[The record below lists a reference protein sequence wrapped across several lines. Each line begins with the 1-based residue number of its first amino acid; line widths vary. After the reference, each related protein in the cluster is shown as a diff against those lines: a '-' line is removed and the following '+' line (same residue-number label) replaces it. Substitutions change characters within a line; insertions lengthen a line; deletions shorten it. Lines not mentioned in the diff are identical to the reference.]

1 MFYVNREELFNED
14 GSLKIDMVSK
24 YINYFQTKYQ
34 NTYKVLEE
42 AYNRKLTDDVVVNLQ
57 KYIVDTITSYTFGE
71 AIQYQN
77 VSEDYLNNMTA
88 IDEDG
93 HNINLA
99 RQMSIY
105 GKGYEFLFADE
116 EEGINLVTLSPVNTF
131 VIYSDDIIPK
141 PLVGVY
147 FYENIDLEG
156 RISGYTVLLYT
167 DEAQI
172 KCYGQNLDSLSIVEE
187 GINFFGEV
195 NILEVKNNVEEK
207 SDFTDVNGLI
217 TKYEELVT
225 DRIQDKN
232 SFVNKLL
239 VITNSSLGD
248 TQEEFE
254 QSKQILKEG
263 GILELENDGDG
274 TGATAQFISQS
285 FNEADVEVLR
295 KALLDDIFRQA
306 KIPNLSD
313 DSFGNASS
321 GISLRFKLYGTE
333 MLASEKERAFKKH
346 LRNRLRLI
354 NNLYTL
360 KSKGF
365 DLADIDITMIRSI
378 PVGLD
383 ERLNELQA
391 TEGILSLETRLAR
404 YDSEIDVKEEIKKLQ
419 AEKEE
424 NMQLMQNSFGN
435 YHYGQTTEI
444 DEDLEDKEEDKEEE

>member
-34 NTYKVLEE
+34 YTYELLEE
-42 AYNRKLTDDVVVNLQ
+42 AYNRELTDDVVVNLQ
-57 KYIVDTITSYTFGE
+57 KYIVDTITSYTFGK

-167 DEAQI
+167 NEAQI
-172 KCYGQNLDSLSIVEE
+172 KCYGQNLDSLSIIEE

-207 SDFTDVNGLI
+207 SDFADVNGLI

-285 FNEADVEVLR
+285 FNEADVEILR

-360 KSKGF
+360 QSKGF
-365 DLADIDITMIRSI
+365 NLADIDITMIRSI

-391 TEGILSLETRLAR
+391 TDGILSLETRLAR
-404 YDSEIDVKEEIKKLQ
+404 YDAEIDVKEEIKKLQ
-419 AEKEE
+419 AEKEA

-435 YHYGQTTEI
+435 YHYNQTTEI
-444 DEDLEDKEEDKEEE
+444 DEDLEDKEEE

>member
-34 NTYKVLEE
+34 NTYKLLEE
-42 AYNRKLTDDVVVNLQ
+42 AYNRELTDDVVVNLQ
-57 KYIVDTITSYTFGE
+57 KYIVDTITSYTFGK

-167 DEAQI
+167 NEAQI
-172 KCYGQNLDSLSIVEE
+172 KCYGQNLDSLSIIEE

-207 SDFTDVNGLI
+207 SDFADVNGLI

-285 FNEADVEVLR
+285 FNEADVEILR

-360 KSKGF
+360 QSKGF
-365 DLADIDITMIRSI
+365 NLADIDITMIRSI

-391 TEGILSLETRLAR
+391 TDGILSLETRLAR
-404 YDSEIDVKEEIKKLQ
+404 YDAEIDVKEEIKKLQ
-419 AEKEE
+419 AEKEA

-435 YHYGQTTEI
+435 YHYNQTTEI
-444 DEDLEDKEEDKEEE
+444 DEDLEDKEEE

>member
-57 KYIVDTITSYTFGE
+57 KYIVDTITSYTFGK

-167 DEAQI
+167 NEAQI
-172 KCYGQNLDSLSIVEE
+172 KCYGQNLDSLSIIEE

-207 SDFTDVNGLI
+207 SDFADVNGLI

-285 FNEADVEVLR
+285 FNEADVEILR

-360 KSKGF
+360 QSKGF
-365 DLADIDITMIRSI
+365 NLADIDITMIRSI

-391 TEGILSLETRLAR
+391 TDGILSLETRLAR

-419 AEKEE
+419 AEKEA

-435 YHYGQTTEI
+435 YHYNQTTEI
-444 DEDLEDKEEDKEEE
+444 DEDLEDKEEE

>member
-34 NTYKVLEE
+34 NTYKLLEE
-42 AYNRKLTDDVVVNLQ
+42 AYNRELTDDVVVNLQ
-57 KYIVDTITSYTFGE
+57 KYIVDTITSYTFGK

-167 DEAQI
+167 NEAQI
-172 KCYGQNLDSLSIVEE
+172 KCYGQNLDSLSIIEE

-207 SDFTDVNGLI
+207 SDFADVNGLI

-285 FNEADVEVLR
+285 FNEADVEILR

-360 KSKGF
+360 QSKGF
-365 DLADIDITMIRSI
+365 NLADIDITMIRSI

-391 TEGILSLETRLAR
+391 TDGILSLETRLAR

-419 AEKEE
+419 AEKEA

-435 YHYGQTTEI
+435 YHYNQTTEI
-444 DEDLEDKEEDKEEE
+444 DEDLEDKEEE

>member
-14 GSLKIDMVSK
+14 GSLKIDMVPK

-42 AYNRKLTDDVVVNLQ
+42 AYNRELTDDVVVNLQ

-71 AIQYQN
+71 PIQYSN

-195 NILEVKNNVEEK
+195 NILEVKNNVGEK

-274 TGATAQFISQS
+274 TGASAQFISQS
-285 FNEADVEVLR
+285 FNEADVEILR

-360 KSKGF
+360 QSKGF
-365 DLADIDITMIRSI
+365 NLADIDITMIRSI

-391 TEGILSLETRLAR
+391 TDGILSLETRLAR

-419 AEKEE
+419 AEKEA

-435 YHYGQTTEI
+435 YHYNQTTEI
-444 DEDLEDKEEDKEEE
+444 DEDLEDKEEE

>member
-24 YINYFQTKYQ
+24 YIKYYQTKYQ
-34 NTYKVLEE
+34 STYKVLEE

-57 KYIVDTITSYTFGE
+57 KYIVDTITSYTFAE

-167 DEAQI
+167 NEAQI

-187 GINFFGEV
+187 GMNFFNEV
-195 NILEVKNNVEEK
+195 NILEVKNNPEEK
-207 SDFTDVNGLI
+207 SDFADVNGLI

-254 QSKQILKEG
+254 ESKQILKEG

-360 KSKGF
+360 QSKGF
-365 DLADIDITMIRSI
+365 DLADVDITMVRSI

-404 YDSEIDVKEEIKKLQ
+404 YDAEIDVKEELKKLQ
-419 AEKEE
+419 AEKEA
-424 NMQLMQNSFGN
+424 NMELMQNSFGN
-435 YHYGQTTEI
+435 YHYNQTTEI
-444 DEDLEDKEEDKEEE
+444 DEDLEDKEEE

>member
-1 MFYVNREELFNED
+1 MFYVNKEELFNED

-34 NTYKVLEE
+34 NTYKLLEE

-248 TQEEFE
+248 TQQEFE

-360 KSKGF
+360 QSKGF
-365 DLADIDITMIRSI
+365 DLADVDITMVRSI

-404 YDSEIDVKEEIKKLQ
+404 YDSEIDVQEEIKKLNE
-419 AEKEE
+419 EKKESME
-424 NMQLMQNSFGN
+424 IMQNSFGN
-435 YHYGQTTEI
+435 YHYNQTTEI
-444 DEDLEDKEEDKEEE
+444 DEDLEDKEEE

>member
-14 GSLKIDMVSK
+14 GSLKIDKVSK
-24 YINYFQTKYQ
+24 YIKYFQDKYQ
-34 NTYKVLEE
+34 YTYEILEE
-42 AYNRKLTDDVVVNLQ
+42 AYNRELTDEVVVNLQ
-57 KYIVDTITSYTFGE
+57 KYIVDTITSYTFGK

-116 EEGINLVTLSPVNTF
+116 EEGINLVALSPVNTF

-156 RISGYTVLLYT
+156 RISGHTVLLYT

-172 KCYGQNLDSLSIVEE
+172 KCYGQNLDSLSIIEE

-207 SDFTDVNGLI
+207 SDFADVNGLI

-285 FNEADVEVLR
+285 FNEADVEILR

-391 TEGILSLETRLAR
+391 TDGILSLETRLSR
-404 YDSEIDVKEEIKKLQ
+404 YDAEIDVKEEIKKLQ
-419 AEKEE
+419 AEKEA
-424 NMQLMQNSFGN
+424 NMELMQNSFGN
-435 YHYGQTTEI
+435 YHYNQTTEI
-444 DEDLEDKEEDKEEE
+444 DEDLEDKEEE

>member
-57 KYIVDTITSYTFGE
+57 KYIVDTITSYTFGK

-172 KCYGQNLDSLSIVEE
+172 KCYGQNLDSLSIIEE

-207 SDFTDVNGLI
+207 SDFADVNGLI

-285 FNEADVEVLR
+285 FNEADVEILR

-360 KSKGF
+360 QSKGF
-365 DLADIDITMIRSI
+365 NLADIDITMIRSI

-391 TEGILSLETRLAR
+391 TDGILSLETRLAR

-419 AEKEE
+419 AEKEA

-435 YHYGQTTEI
+435 YHYNQTTEI
-444 DEDLEDKEEDKEEE
+444 DEDLEDKEEE

>member
-14 GSLKIDMVSK
+14 GSLKIDMVPK
-24 YINYFQTKYQ
+24 YIKYFQTKYQ

-42 AYNRKLTDDVVVNLQ
+42 AYNRELTDDVVVNLQ

-71 AIQYQN
+71 PIQYSN

-195 NILEVKNNVEEK
+195 NILEVKNNVGEK

-274 TGATAQFISQS
+274 TGASAQFISQS
-285 FNEADVEVLR
+285 FNEADVEILR

-360 KSKGF
+360 QSKGF
-365 DLADIDITMIRSI
+365 NLADIDITMIRSI

-391 TEGILSLETRLAR
+391 TDGILSLETRLAR

-419 AEKEE
+419 AEKEA

-435 YHYGQTTEI
+435 YHYNQTTEI
-444 DEDLEDKEEDKEEE
+444 DEDLEDKEEE

>member
-34 NTYKVLEE
+34 NTYKLLEE
-42 AYNRKLTDDVVVNLQ
+42 AYNRELTDDVVVNLQ
-57 KYIVDTITSYTFGE
+57 KYIVDTITSYTFGK

-172 KCYGQNLDSLSIVEE
+172 KCYGQNLDSLSIIEE

-207 SDFTDVNGLI
+207 SDFADVNGLI

-285 FNEADVEVLR
+285 FNEADVEILR

-360 KSKGF
+360 QSKGF
-365 DLADIDITMIRSI
+365 NLADIDITMIRSI

-391 TEGILSLETRLAR
+391 TDGILSLETRLAR

-419 AEKEE
+419 AEKEA

-435 YHYGQTTEI
+435 YHYNQTTEI
-444 DEDLEDKEEDKEEE
+444 DEDLEDKEEE